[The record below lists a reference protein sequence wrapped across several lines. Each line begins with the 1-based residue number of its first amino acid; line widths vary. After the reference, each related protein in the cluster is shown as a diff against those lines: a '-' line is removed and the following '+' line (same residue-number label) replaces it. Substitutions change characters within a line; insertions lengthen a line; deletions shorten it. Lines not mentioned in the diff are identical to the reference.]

1 MLFSLGTSVLVY
13 NFSNNQAF
21 ETYERIPAQPQINP
35 PTQNL
40 NPITVSPTSTIELA
54 SSTAKLSTDTKTT
67 TSTKTVAN
75 KLIATDSS
83 SPIEKTTVNTSVNT
97 TEEGEPL
104 KPILKVETST
114 TANKTANKKPISWGV
129 FAGSSPTTIHEFE
142 TRVKENPDYLAYFI
156 HWGNGEGAL
165 PTFLSDEAYKKDR
178 TLVLFWEASDYKI
191 GGTDQPD
198 FAYSTILRGDWDNYI
213 ISFAKQLKKYEG
225 PVILIPFSE
234 LNGNWT
240 PWSGTK
246 NGNTPELA
254 VKAFRYVHDFFSDV
268 PNVKIGW
275 AVNSVSVPQTAENQI
290 ANYYPGEAYV
300 DIVGV
305 DGFNMDYPWLS
316 FEEIFSDSLET
327 ISQYNKPVFIFSF
340 GSAEGPQKAEWL
352 REALYT
358 QMPRYPLLEGWI
370 YFNQNKE
377 RNWLLWSDKDTFFVF
392 KNYISDPL

>member
-1 MLFSLGTSVLVY
+1 MKGALLTSMIAMLFSFGTAILIY
-13 NFSNNQAF
+13 DFSGNQTIRPDF
-21 ETYERIPAQPQINP
+21 GIPVQSQIKASTS
-35 PTQNL
+35 TQSSNL
-40 NPITVSPTSTIELA
+40 MATTSTSTIKQA
-54 SSTAKLSTDTKTT
+54 SSTENLSTDTNTA
-67 TSTKTVAN
+67 TKTVV
-75 KLIATDSS
+75 I
-83 SPIEKTTVNTSVNT
+83 IEKKAVNN
-97 TEEGEPL
+97 
-104 KPILKVETST
+104 KPIT
-114 TANKTANKKPISWGV
+114 TITKSEPPRPTPTTGALIVPTTIKKPISWGV
-129 FAGSSPTTIHEFE
+129 FAGSNPTTIHDFE

-165 PTFLSDEAYKKDR
+165 PAFLSDYAYKKDR

-198 FAYSTILRGDWDNYI
+198 FAYSAILRGDWDNYF

-254 VKAFRYVHDFFSDV
+254 VRAFQYVHGFFSDA
-268 PNVKIGW
+268 PNVQIGW

-290 ANYYPGEAYV
+290 ANYYPGDAYV

-305 DGFNMDYPWLS
+305 DGFNMDNPWLS
-316 FEEIFSDSLET
+316 FDEIFSDSLNT
-327 ISQYNKPVFIFSF
+327 VSQYNKPVFIFSF
-340 GSAEGPQKAEWL
+340 GSAEGPQKADWL
-352 REALYT
+352 HDSLYT
-358 QMPRYPLLEGWI
+358 QIPRYPLLEGWI

-377 RNWLLWSDKDTFFVF
+377 RNWLLWSDSETFSVF
-392 KNYISDPL
+392 ERYISE